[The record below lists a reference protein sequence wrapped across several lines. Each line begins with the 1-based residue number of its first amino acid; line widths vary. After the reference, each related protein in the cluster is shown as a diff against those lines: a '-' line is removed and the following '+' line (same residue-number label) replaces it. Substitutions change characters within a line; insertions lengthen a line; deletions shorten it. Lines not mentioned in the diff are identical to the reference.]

1 MANQTV
7 IFYYSWCS
15 ICQVKTNLVWALVNY
30 IVLIVVFAVFPA
42 LYEMPPLT
50 DRVYGKTNC
59 KGSPTCYVFENVACG
74 TCYPPRKKQILQP
87 IINFPSKSFDILWYR
102 LSQSERSLPRHFI
115 KHSGGWGGGSQ
126 KKKLIGWDCA
136 TPLSKPLT
144 YLPFLWPKSANFS
157 TLFMTWP
164 DIYY

>member
-59 KGSPTCYVFENVACG
+59 KGSLYTRVRKRSVWYVLA
-74 TCYPPRKKQILQP
+74 
-87 IINFPSKSFDILWYR
+87 
-102 LSQSERSLPRHFI
+102 
-115 KHSGGWGGGSQ
+115 SQ
-126 KKKLIGWDCA
+126 KETNIA
-136 TPLSKPLT
+136 TD
-144 YLPFLWPKSANFS
+144 YQFS
-157 TLFMTWP
+157 LQV
-164 DIYY
+164 I